1 MRPIN
6 VRLNELREK
15 LSDPKI
21 LLNKGLGNEVG
32 FYIFDYEPEHE
43 LLVRESVP
51 MIKEFIEKEHPDM
64 KIQIFDL
71 YDIVLDF
78 FEQRGYMEKNFKMEQ
93 RKDSVFLYDKMR
105 KALKLATDNDWV
117 VEYIQEHMDEEAM
130 IFLTGV
136 GKAYPIIRSHTVLN
150 NLQTVVEKKPLI
162 LFYPGTYE
170 NGSLRLFSRFLDDHY
185 YRAFKIIEN

>member
-51 MIKEFIEKEHPDM
+51 MIKEFIEKEHPDI

-117 VEYIQEHMDEEAM
+117 VRYIQEHMDEEAM

>member
-1 MRPIN
+1 VRPIN

>member
-1 MRPIN
+1 MRSIN
-6 VRLNELREK
+6 IRLNELKEK
-15 LSDPKI
+15 LSDPKL

-32 FYIFDYEPEHE
+32 FYIFDYKPEQE
-43 LLVRESVP
+43 LIVRESIP
-51 MIKEFIEKEHPDM
+51 MIKEGIEKENPQI
-64 KIQIFDL
+64 KIQVFDL

-93 RKDSVFLYDKMR
+93 RKDSEFLYDKMR
-105 KALKLATDNDWV
+105 KALKLATDNDWIV
-117 VEYIQEHMDEEAM
+117 KYIEEHMDEEAM

-136 GKAYPIIRSHTVLN
+136 GKAYPIVRSHTVLN

-185 YRAFKIIEN
+185 YRAFKLIEN

>member
-6 VRLNELREK
+6 VRLSELREK

-64 KIQIFDL
+64 KVQIFDL

-117 VEYIQEHMDEEAM
+117 VQYIQEHMDEDAM

-136 GKAYPIIRSHTVLN
+136 GKAYPIIRYHTVLN

>member
-1 MRPIN
+1 MRSIN
-6 VRLNELREK
+6 IRLNELKEK
-15 LSDPKI
+15 LSDPKL

-32 FYIFDYEPEHE
+32 FYIFDYKPEQE
-43 LLVRESVP
+43 LIVRESIP
-51 MIKEFIEKEHPDM
+51 MIKESIEKENPQI
-64 KIQIFDL
+64 KIQVFDL

-93 RKDSVFLYDKMR
+93 RKDSEFLYDKMR
-105 KALKLATDNDWV
+105 KALKLATDNDWIV
-117 VEYIQEHMDEEAM
+117 KYIEEHMDEEAM

-136 GKAYPIIRSHTVLN
+136 GKAYPIVRSHTVLN

-185 YRAFKIIEN
+185 YRAFKLIEN

>member
-1 MRPIN
+1 MRSIN
-6 VRLNELREK
+6 IRLNELKEK
-15 LSDPKI
+15 LSDPKL

-32 FYIFDYEPEHE
+32 FYIFDYKPEQE
-43 LLVRESVP
+43 LIVRESIP
-51 MIKEFIEKEHPDM
+51 MIKEGIEKENPQI
-64 KIQIFDL
+64 KIQVFDL

-93 RKDSVFLYDKMR
+93 RKDSEFLYDKMR
-105 KALKLATDNDWV
+105 KALKLATDNDWIV
-117 VEYIQEHMDEEAM
+117 KYIEENMDEEAM

-136 GKAYPIIRSHTVLN
+136 GKAYPIVRSHTVLN

-185 YRAFKIIEN
+185 YRAFKLIEN

>member
-64 KIQIFDL
+64 KVQIFDL

-117 VEYIQEHMDEEAM
+117 VQYIQEHMDEEAM